1 MQTFEKIR
9 ELRES
14 HNWTQEEV
22 ANKIALSV
30 NGYAKIERG
39 ETRLTLERLE
49 QFAEIFDV
57 DITYLM
63 KSDNSVFYQIK
74 DTKNST
80 NNQGT
85 IYNSVNNEELEQYQA
100 ENRELKLIIQH
111 KDEIIEKL
119 NEQIADLRTL
129 NQVLQNSK

>member
-22 ANKIALSV
+22 ANKVALSV

-49 QFAEIFDV
+49 QFAEIFDIDV
-57 DITYLM
+57 THLM
-63 KSDNSVFYQIK
+63 QSDNSVFYQIK
-74 DTKNST
+74 DTQNST

-85 IYNSVNNEELEQYQA
+85 IYGNTDTEKLIKYQS
-100 ENRELKLIIQH
+100 EISELKLIIQH

-119 NEQIADLRTL
+119 NEQMSDLRTL
-129 NQVLQNSK
+129 NEVLQNSK